1 MPAWPCAALTC
12 LVLLAGRAAAAAAAA
27 SAPGPDSVVLAHVAL
42 RFDPVARCPDIRH
55 ADPEDEMVA
64 LVLFHVGA
72 TGVPSQASIKSSSRS
87 ETLDAAA
94 VSCVMS
100 LRFQPATRAGDGT
113 AIDSWQ
119 EIAWRWAR
127 PREHQQAGSAA
138 SLPGPAAVASVPTHA
153 TGTQAAVAAAMERKV
168 DMRVCFDEAG
178 RLAREPT
185 VIRSSG
191 DPALDETALKIAR
204 AGSGYYRYGGG
215 TNANPAAGCLQ
226 LSISPEQQ

>member
-1 MPAWPCAALTC
+1 MRAWQCTALTC
-12 LVLLAGRAAAAAAAA
+12 VLLLAGRLAGAAAA

-55 ADPEDEMVA
+55 ADAEDEMVA
-64 LVLFHVGA
+64 VVVFHVGA

-138 SLPGPAAVASVPTHA
+138 SLPGPAAVTSVA
-153 TGTQAAVAAAMERKV
+153 TPATEPRAAIAAAMDRTV
-168 DMRVCFDEAG
+168 AVRVCFDQAG
-178 RLAREPT
+178 KLAREPT
-185 VIRSSG
+185 VMRSSG
-191 DPALDETALKIAR
+191 DPALDETALQVAR
-204 AGSGYYRYGGG
+204 AGSGYYRSARGA
-215 TNANPAAGCLQ
+215 TVNPAAGCLQ
-226 LSISPEQQ
+226 LSISPEPR